1 MQKLI
6 TLSSEG
12 KFDIIESVLSRV
24 TGKKVEIGAAKSKVA
39 AVAEEKKASTQSF
52 EIVKKP

>member
-24 TGKKVEIGAAKSKVA
+24 TGKKIEIGAAKSKIA
-39 AVAEEKKASTQSF
+39 AVAEEKKASTQSI
-52 EIVKKP
+52 EIVKKH